1 MAAKVKAGG
10 VYKTIV
16 AAKFK
21 KNGVYSAITALSA
34 KNIGAYGSLMGAYI
48 AAGIPESWRIAVTA
62 AYDSGADSA
71 LTSALIGSETTKARP
86 NYTIAG
92 TVTRTVAVKVADV
105 AAPGAMLSYVASIN
119 GSTVAS
125 AQSFDSTNGI
135 NGTWT
140 ALDSTFIYPALGNTT
155 AGMFR
160 KRQPIRIAAGAT
172 RWVRLVVTAPATAVT
187 IQSVML
193 HQLQAGDQD
202 AWVIIGASLEALGQS
217 SLTLESA
224 VRAMHPTRDPIVFM
238 YASEA
243 QSTVGISAYPAQCES
258 LLGDIYRRVL
268 VGNALGNDISPV
280 QPIADDSQATLDA
293 IRTRYDTILAGFGS
307 KPVYACRTT
316 YRAYDAM
323 TPANPENGS
332 LPYNVAIC
340 DPAVAAHGFGFNS
353 TTGIPQVDMYSAAQF
368 NRSSLTDEVHF
379 GGADAANWQ
388 WARNEWARVAFGHAY
403 TGAWPMPYVETLVAA
418 AEIST
423 VKAEAQYAVNSL
435 PESVYKSG
443 LQARLD
449 AISVA
454 VAAFAVGDVAL
465 YSFGQLAKTV
475 ASDTNDCRSADPSSI
490 APGTV
495 IVADSIKKTGG
506 ASGVSLSV
514 TRSFNQAATSL
525 NGNVGLSFAPHISTS
540 MSQASWFIGVSPLAG
555 NLVKDNA
562 ALTFSGLPAGAYEF
576 IVAASRNVAED
587 GLRNTTVAVEVGSG
601 GGGPIT
607 YSAANP
613 ASGTVTPHAT
623 LTAVVP
629 ASGVVTLSF
638 NRPDTSLSTKFGY
651 LGAIAVTRLS

>member
-1 MAAKVKAGG
+1 MGMSIGTG
-10 VYKTIV
+10 VSIG
-16 AAKFK
+16 F
-21 KNGVYSAITALSA
+21 GVSWGTGI
-34 KNIGAYGSLMGAYI
+34 SLPASQ
-48 AAGIPESWRIAVTA
+48 GIPIAWRLPITN

-71 LTSALIGSETTKARP
+71 LTTALIGSETTKARP

-92 TVTRTVAVKVADV
+92 TVTRTVAVQVDAI

-119 GSTVAS
+119 GSTVVA

-160 KRQPIRIAAGAT
+160 KRQPIRMAAGAS

-187 IQSVML
+187 IQSVMV
-193 HQLQAGDQD
+193 HQLQTGDQD

-224 VRAMHPTRDPIVFM
+224 VRTLYPTRDPVVFL
-238 YASEA
+238 YAAEA

-268 VGNALGNDISPV
+268 VGNALGNDISPA

-293 IRTRYDTILAGFGS
+293 IRARYDSILAGFGS

-323 TPANPENGS
+323 TPDNPENGS

-340 DPAVAAHGFGFNS
+340 DPAVSVHGFGFNS
-353 TTGIPQVDMYSAAQF
+353 TTLIPQVDMYSAAQF
-368 NRSSLTDEVHF
+368 NRASLTDEVHF
-379 GGADAANWQ
+379 GGADSANWQ

-403 TGAWPMPYVETLVAA
+403 TGTWATPYVETLVAA

-423 VKAEAQYAVNSL
+423 VKTEAQYAVNSL
-435 PESVYKSG
+435 PASVYKTG

-454 VAAFAVGDVAL
+454 VAAFSIGDVAL
-465 YSFGQLAKTV
+465 YSFGQMAKTI
-475 ASDTNDCRSADPSSI
+475 ASDTNDCRSADPSAI

-495 IVADSIKKTGG
+495 IVADSIKKAGG
-506 ASGVSLSV
+506 ASGVSLAV

-525 NGNVGLSFAPHISTS
+525 NGNVALSFAPHISTS

-562 ALTFSGLPAGAYEF
+562 ALTFSGLPAGTYEF

-587 GLRNTTVAVEVGSG
+587 GLRNMTVAVEVGSG
-601 GGGPIT
+601 GGGPLT

-629 ASGVVTLSF
+629 DAGVVTLSF

-651 LGAIAVTRLS
+651 LGAIAITRIS